1 MVALQA
7 ALRLLTVAAALSS
20 AAHYATISSNQLLR
34 WAALTA
40 SLVAAPVLLFFLE
53 AAHTLHLTP
62 VLPGS
67 IGRHFGRFTP
77 PASDAGKVRTAD
89 TLRLLILGD
98 SFGEGVG
105 VEGTVPIESA
115 SLRPSLIQHA

>member
-7 ALRLLTVAAALSS
+7 ALRLLAVAAALSS
-20 AAHYATISSNQLLR
+20 VAHYATISSNQLLR

-53 AAHTLHLTP
+53 AAHTLHRTP

-77 PASDAGKVRTAD
+77 PDASDTGRRRTAD

-105 VEGTVPIESA
+105 VEGTVST
-115 SLRPSLIQHA
+115 SQHLYVQA